1 MGTRGDRRSGEKA
14 VNAKVSSL
22 FDSPALQRQIL
33 AARLRLLAQRVERL
47 SDEEM
52 RVLAL
57 ETNKLN
63 LAMFIPESLK
73 RP

>member
-1 MGTRGDRRSGEKA
+1 

>member
-1 MGTRGDRRSGEKA
+1 M
-14 VNAKVSSL
+14 NAKVSSL

-47 SDEEM
+47 NDEEM

>member
-1 MGTRGDRRSGEKA
+1 

-47 SDEEM
+47 NDEEM